1 MHLVFFEDV
10 GRCIDVGRG
19 NLQHLRSGINNETDH
34 LSIEFSD
41 EDSIFFV
48 RDDLTLSKALSQIN
62 DRDDL
67 AAQIDHAFHVVRCIG
82 DGCDFR
88 DANDLVNEIDRDTEC
103 LPADA
108 EAHEMEVFGHQTDPL
123 NLVAGGCGHG
133 ITSITPISTIT
144 ATSLLTIQAMRSER
158 LKNEAIHRFEQSA
171 GHLRH
176 LIGRSGQLG

>member
-1 MHLVFFEDV
+1 MHHFPDSREGGLLCGKDDV
-10 GRCIDVGRG
+10 WM
-19 NLQHLRSGINNETDH
+19 RSGLLLEVEAVIDRLRAALH
-34 LSIEFSD
+34 F
-41 EDSIFFV
+41 
-48 RDDLTLSKALSQIN
+48 DDQG
-62 DRDDL
+62 
-67 AAQIDHAFHVVRCIG
+67 AAG
-82 DGCDFR
+82 L
-88 DANDLVNEIDRDTEC
+88 DLVNEIDRDTEC